1 MPTRR
6 ALFAA
11 ATLATASFAGV
22 AAPAHAVTANPGSDT
37 RPAFGKGVPM
47 RTNAVKARVAPNT
60 YASTVPTV
68 TTGSSWQNIRAVHY
82 LLLARGIRVSAWET
96 TYGPATRQA
105 VLTFQRK
112 YNLRGSGVALSGTI
126 ERLLAPVV
134 KDQNTYRTYAI
145 QTLLKRHG
153 YQFGVQAAPPMN
165 TFYDANTDRLVQTFQ
180 TAHGLGATTQTG
192 PLTWATLFAD
202 RTSGPV
208 YPLAQAGTGTAQW
221 TNCGPTSAV
230 ALLVS
235 RGVTPNRWAWNVDS
249 AYASPAVNG
258 FRYSAMGVTAS
269 PARDKEGTSVAE
281 LRRGFAAYG
290 FTNVTWRPLST
301 GLADVR
307 DGSGIILSGDAYRLP
322 WKTRTRGP
330 AGHWITVLGFDG
342 SNYLAVDPISAAD
355 STVLHR
361 ITPAQIA
368 TYVAGKY
375 GTANPNPYST
385 VLVH

>member
-208 YPLAQAGTGTAQW
+208 YPPATTAHVTRPSAPFFTTFLTTSNASFSNVYSSSSTSNNTFLFFPGLSTLGSAGFNLFLPLLA
-221 TNCGPTSAV
+221 PS
-230 ALLVS
+230 LLV
-235 RGVTPNRWAWNVDS
+235 GGS
-249 AYASPAVNG
+249 ASVNG
-258 FRYSAMGVTAS
+258 CPDAAAAS
-269 PARDKEGTSVAE
+269 RRRTPAR
-281 LRRGFAAYG
+281 RRGE
-290 FTNVTWRPLST
+290 SS
-301 GLADVR
+301 
-307 DGSGIILSGDAYRLP
+307 GSA
-322 WKTRTRGP
+322 
-330 AGHWITVLGFDG
+330 
-342 SNYLAVDPISAAD
+342 SAAPR
-355 STVLHR
+355 SR
-361 ITPAQIA
+361 P
-368 TYVAGKY
+368 
-375 GTANPNPYST
+375 
-385 VLVH
+385 